1 MSKQE
6 GNQRPSSMVSETST
20 AGTTSTMEAKPGPKV
35 SSWPLPLFCILP
47 GPFVARNLFDLHH
60 SFVRETCNKYSP
72 QMTDQE
78 IEANCGYVT
87 RPRKQVIADRTRT
100 DIYGLGRILHFPVMS
115 LEGHTSVHMCVK
127 DRMVRFTTE
136 GPRGFCAHDMEA
148 LTEEQGRE
156 PAL

>member
-1 MSKQE
+1 
-6 GNQRPSSMVSETST
+6 
-20 AGTTSTMEAKPGPKV
+20 
-35 SSWPLPLFCILP
+35 
-47 GPFVARNLFDLHH
+47 
-60 SFVRETCNKYSP
+60 
-72 QMTDQE
+72 MTDQE